1 MRFSVDPAHEYYIAS
16 LIDALPFASAQTNYG
31 ISYPHEV
38 DRLTF
43 RVSVY
48 QSSRTSFVC
57 LSGLVYP
64 DVE

>member
-16 LIDALPFASAQTNYG
+16 LIDALPFASARTNYE

-43 RVSVY
+43 RGSVY
-48 QSSRTSFVC
+48 
-57 LSGLVYP
+57 
-64 DVE
+64 